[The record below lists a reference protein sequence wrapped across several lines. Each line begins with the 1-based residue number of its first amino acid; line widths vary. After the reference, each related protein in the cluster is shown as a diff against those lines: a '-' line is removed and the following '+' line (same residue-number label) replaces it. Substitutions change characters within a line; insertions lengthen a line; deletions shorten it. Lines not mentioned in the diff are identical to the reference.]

1 VNGLVLHCGAHA
13 AEFDAVRAVATPEA
27 TPSWRP
33 IPHADLYGRVRTTLE
48 SNGLNVVEEAHGL
61 WSGGMRYFGLMQVR
75 SGDNADDFGLL
86 IGLRNSHDKSFPAA
100 LALGSRVFVCDN
112 LAFSGEVKLS
122 RKHTTHIWR
131 DLPGLVDRAVG
142 RLADLR
148 NLQAQ
153 RIEAYKASPLTDDR
167 VAHDLVVRSVYARA
181 LPGSQVMDV
190 VNEWRQPR
198 HAEFQPRTIWSL
210 FNAFTEALKGS
221 LTLLPSRTQ
230 ALHGLLDSHV
240 GLLTGKP
247 VDGSDETRMEIAA

>member
-1 VNGLVLHCGAHA
+1 MSNGLILHCGANHA
-13 AEFDAVRAVATPEA
+13 TLDAVRSVPTPDATD
-27 TPSWRP
+27 SWQP
-33 IPHADLYGRVRTTLE
+33 IPHCDLYSRVRETLE
-48 SNGLNVVEEAHGL
+48 GNGLHVVQEAHGL
-61 WSGGMRYFGLMQVR
+61 WRDGLRYFGLMEVR
-75 SGDNADDFGLL
+75 NGHDADDFGLV

-131 DLPGLVDRAVG
+131 DLPGLVERAVG

-148 NLQAQ
+148 NLQTR
-153 RIEAYKASPLTDDR
+153 RINTYKAAALTDER
-167 VAHDLVVRSVYARA
+167 IVHDLVVRAVYARA
-181 LPGSQVMDV
+181 LPATQVVDV

-198 HAEFQPRTIWSL
+198 HADFQARTAWSL
-210 FNAFTEALKGS
+210 FNAFTEILKGS

-240 GLLTGKP
+240 GLLLPKP
-247 VDGSDETRMEIAA
+247 AAADETFIAAAI